1 MIRIIEKEMQP
12 FEQEHID
19 IVRSIA
25 AECTLFLKKDDML
38 PLSAPGRVALY
49 GSGARRTIKG
59 GTGSGDVNVR
69 HFVTVEEG
77 MENAGFTVISKSWM
91 DKYDTLLVESH
102 AVFVEQVRAEAKEM
116 GANPVIYAMG
126 RAMPEPEYEF
136 PLDMSGDFA
145 VYVLSRNSGEGSD
158 RRPVPGDMEL
168 SESEIRDI
176 RLLDKNYEIFVLVLN
191 VGGMVNLEPVAD
203 VKNILL
209 LSQLGTPTG
218 DVLADILLGKSYPSG
233 KLAMTWAPIGE
244 YASTEGFGD
253 MDDTS
258 YREGIYVGY
267 RYFDSVN
274 KKPDYPFGYGLSY
287 TDFAID
293 TREFTADE
301 NEVTVSVIV
310 KNTGNH
316 VGKEVV
322 QVYYSAPQGNL
333 NQPYQELAAF
343 EKTKELQPGE
353 EQEVTISFHTTD
365 MASYDTEAAAYKLE
379 KGAYIIRAGN
389 SSRDISISG
398 VLVLDEDAVVRRLK
412 NICPG
417 CDFEDFKPE
426 RDSYTYVTETKER
439 ETAPRCYITAKNI
452 ETEYIEY
459 QKEPQEIKQADICT
473 WKEVVNGSK
482 SIDDFVGGL
491 SEEQLAYLSIGLFDE
506 GGKMGSIV
514 GTSAVSVA
522 GAAGET
528 TMKLSD
534 LLVPSIVM
542 ADGPAGL
549 RLCTQYKVA
558 DGEIKGIDNSLA
570 NIMEF
575 MEPEEIRQMMESV
588 PQPSREEQEAPV
600 NYTYCIA
607 LPIGTA
613 LAQTW
618 NKEAGRRCGDV
629 IGKEMEMF
637 GIHLWLAP
645 AINIQRSPLCGRD
658 FEYYSEDPLV
668 SGKMAAAVTAGVQA
682 HKGCGVTV
690 KHFACNNQET
700 NRMVSNSIV
709 SERALREIYLKA
721 FEICV
726 KESMP
731 YAMMSSYNLINGEHA
746 CNSKDVL
753 TYVLR
758 DEWGY
763 RGIVMT
769 DWYAA
774 STVMTE
780 TSERENKHPA
790 GSPAGCVKAGND
802 LIMPGMPADK
812 ASILET
818 LKSKEVPYPLTRAE
832 LQTTA
837 RRVLKTILQ
846 LGDVL

>member
-1 MIRIIEKEMQP
+1 MIRIKEKEKQP
-12 FEQEHID
+12 FEQKHID
-19 IVRSIA
+19 IVRDIA
-25 AECTLFLKKDDML
+25 AECTLFLKKDNTL

-77 MENAGFTVISKSWM
+77 MENAGFTVISKQWM
-91 DKYDTLLVESH
+91 DQYDALLEEAH
-102 AVFVEQVRAEAKEM
+102 AAFVEQVRAEAKEM
-116 GANPVIYAMG
+116 GVNPVIYAMG

-136 PLDMSGDFA
+136 PLDMSGDLA

-176 RLLDKNYEIFVLVLN
+176 CLLNQYYDKFVLVLN
-191 VGGMVNLEPVAD
+191 VGGMVNLKPVEDA
-203 VKNILL
+203 KNILL

-233 KLAMTWAPIGE
+233 KLAMTWAPIEE

-253 MDDTS
+253 MDDTP

-274 KKPDYPFGYGLSY
+274 KQPEYPFGYGLSY
-287 TDFAID
+287 TDFSIE
-293 TREFTADE
+293 TREFQADE
-301 NEVTVSVIV
+301 NEVIISVTV
-310 KNTGNH
+310 KNIGDH
-316 VGKEVV
+316 AGKEVV
-322 QVYYSAPQGNL
+322 QVYYSAPQGKL
-333 NQPYQELAAF
+333 DQPYQGLAAF

-353 EQEVTISFHTTD
+353 EQEVRISFHTTD
-365 MASYDTEAAAYKLE
+365 MASYDTAAAAYKLE
-379 KGAYIIRAGN
+379 KGEYIFRVGN
-389 SSRDISISG
+389 SSRNTGISG
-398 VLVLDEDAVVRRLK
+398 VMVLDADAEVCRLK

-417 CDFEDFKPE
+417 CDFEDIKPE
-426 RDSYTYVTETKER
+426 GDSYTYETEEKER
-439 ETAPRCYITAKNI
+439 EKAPRCYITAKNI
-452 ETEYIEY
+452 ETKNIEY
-459 QKEPQEIKQADICT
+459 QKELVEIQRADICT
-473 WKEVVNGSK
+473 WREVADGLK
-482 SIDDFVGGL
+482 SIDDFVGSL
-491 SEEQLAYLSIGLFDE
+491 SEEELAYLSIGLFDDS
-506 GGKMGSIV
+506 GKMGPIV
-514 GTSAVSVA
+514 GASAVSVA

-528 TMKLSD
+528 TMKLSH

-549 RLCTQYKVA
+549 RLCTQYKVV
-558 DGEIKGIDNSLA
+558 DGEVKGLDNSLA
-570 NIMEF
+570 NTMEF
-575 MEPEEIRQMMESV
+575 LEPEEIRQIMESA
-588 PQPSREEQEAPV
+588 PMPSREEQEAPV

-618 NKEAGRRCGDV
+618 NKEAGRRCGDM

-645 AINIQRSPLCGRD
+645 AINIQRSPLCGRN
-658 FEYYSEDPLV
+658 FEYYSEDPMV
-668 SGKMAAAVTAGVQA
+668 SGRMAAAVTAGVQA
-682 HKGCGVTV
+682 YKGCGTTV

-709 SERALREIYLKA
+709 SERALREIYLKT

-731 YAMMSSYNLINGEHA
+731 CAMMSSYNLINGEHA

-763 RGIVMT
+763 QGIVMT

-774 STVMTE
+774 SSIMTE
-780 TSERENKHPA
+780 TSEREDKYPA

-812 ASILET
+812 ESVLEA
-818 LKSKEVPYPLTRAE
+818 LKSKEVPYPLTKAE

-846 LGDVL
+846 LR

>member
-1 MIRIIEKEMQP
+1 MIRIKEKEMQP

-19 IVRSIA
+19 IVRNIA
-25 AECTLFLKKDDML
+25 AECTLFLKKNDTL

-69 HFVTVEEG
+69 HFVTIEEG

-91 DKYDTLLVESH
+91 DQYDALLEEAH
-102 AVFVEQVRAEAKEM
+102 AAFVEQVRTEAKEL
-116 GANPVIYAMG
+116 GVNPVIYAMG
-126 RAMPEPEYEF
+126 RVMPEPEYEF
-136 PLDMSGDFA
+136 PLDMSGDLA

-158 RRPVPGDMEL
+158 RRTVPGDMEL

-176 RLLDKNYEIFVLVLN
+176 CLLNQNYEIFILVLN
-191 VGGMVNLEPVAD
+191 VGGMVNLESVAD

-218 DVLADILLGKSYPSG
+218 DVLADLLLGKSYPSG
-233 KLAMTWAPIGE
+233 KLAMTWAPITE

-253 MDDTS
+253 MDDTP

-267 RYFDSVN
+267 RYFDSIN

-287 TDFAID
+287 TDFAIE

-301 NEVTVSVIV
+301 NEVAITVIV

-316 VGKEVV
+316 AGKEVA
-322 QVYYSAPQGNL
+322 QVYYSAPQGKL

-343 EKTKELQPGE
+343 EKTKELHPGE

-379 KGAYIIRAGN
+379 KGEYILRVGN
-389 SSRDISISG
+389 SSRDTRISG
-398 VLVLDEDAVVRRLK
+398 VLVLDEDAVVHRLK
-412 NICPG
+412 NICTG

-426 RDSYTYVTETKER
+426 GVSYTYETEAKER
-439 ETAPRCYITAKNI
+439 EQAPRRYITAKNI
-452 ETEYIEY
+452 ETEYIAY
-459 QKEPQEIKQADICT
+459 QKEPVEIKKTDTCT
-473 WKEVVNGSK
+473 WQEVVNGSK
-482 SIDDFVGGL
+482 SIDDFVGSL
-491 SEEQLAYLSIGLFDE
+491 SEEELAYLSIGLFDDS
-506 GGKMGSIV
+506 GKMGPIV
-514 GTSAVSVA
+514 GASAVSVA

-528 TMKLSD
+528 TIKLSH

-549 RLCTQYKVA
+549 RLCTQYKVV
-558 DGEIKGIDNSLA
+558 DGEVKGMDNSLA
-570 NIMEF
+570 NTMEF
-575 MEPEEIRQMMESV
+575 LEPEEIRQMMESV
-588 PQPSREEQEAPV
+588 PQPSREEQEASV

-613 LAQTW
+613 LAQSW
-618 NKEAGRRCGDV
+618 NMEAGRQCGDV

-637 GIHLWLAP
+637 GVHLWLAP
-645 AINIQRSPLCGRD
+645 AINIQRSPLCGRN

-668 SGKMAAAVTAGVQA
+668 SGKMAAAVTVGVQA
-682 HKGCGVTV
+682 HKGCGTTV

-709 SERALREIYLKA
+709 SERALREIYLKT

-726 KESMP
+726 KESKP
-731 YAMMSSYNLINGEHA
+731 CAMMSSYNLINGEHA

-758 DEWGY
+758 DEWRY
-763 RGIVMT
+763 QGIVMT

-774 STVMTE
+774 SSIMTE
-780 TSERENKHPA
+780 TSEREDKHPA

-802 LIMPGMPADK
+802 LIMPGRPADK
-812 ASILET
+812 ASVLDA
-818 LKSKEVPYPLTRAE
+818 LKSKENPYPLTRGE
-832 LQTTA
+832 LQMTA

-846 LGDVL
+846 LR